1 MAWISLVL
9 AGCCEVLGVI
19 GMNRIARSRRNLV
32 SYLLLLVSFAG
43 SFSLLTYAMGS
54 LPMGTAYA
62 VWTGIGTVGSALV
75 GMFLFGESKTW
86 TRMLCIAVILAS
98 AVGLKLI
105 T

>member
-1 MAWISLVL
+1 MAWVFLVL

-19 GMNRIARSRRNLV
+19 AMNRIVRRKTP
-32 SYLLLLVSFAG
+32 SAYLLILASFAG
-43 SFSLLTYAMGS
+43 SFSLLSSAMGS

-75 GMFLFGESKTW
+75 GMFLYGESRSW

-98 AVGLKLI
+98 AIGLKLI

>member
-1 MAWISLVL
+1 MAWIFLVL

-19 GMNRIARSRRNLV
+19 GMNRIVRRRAFS
-32 SYLLLLVSFAG
+32 SYLLMFGSFAG
-43 SFSLLTYAMGS
+43 SFALLSSAMGS

-75 GMFLFGESKTW
+75 GMFLYGESRSW
-86 TRMLCIAVILAS
+86 PRMLCIAVILAS

>member
-19 GMNRIARSRRNLV
+19 GMNQIARKK
-32 SYLLLLVSFAG
+32 SYLFYVLLVVSFAG
-43 SFSLLTYAMGS
+43 SFSLLTYAMNS

-75 GMFLFGESKTW
+75 GMLLFGESKTW

-98 AVGLKLI
+98 AIGLKLI